1 MIGFEKLAVS
11 QIKSM
16 CWALAKKIIKER
28 RLRRGEEVVCLQSI
42 KTSDEQTESIYS
54 HVFVQNDDHDTSDED
69 DEASKPPKK
78 IQVHGW
84 NHEKFTKSRDW
95 RGGSNDRNLSS
106 CTWRTTLMMK
116 RVITRNG

>member
-78 IQVHGW
+78 FKSMVEIMKNSQRVEIEEAAQTIETCHHA
-84 NHEKFTKSRDW
+84 HEEPHLWWSVW
-95 RGGSNDRNLSS
+95 
-106 CTWRTTLMMK
+106 
-116 RVITRNG
+116 